1 MYKSRT
7 TGRQRNDRAKRTV
20 IEAVPGAGSYV
31 PGGFTTGVDTSAL
44 RELKRVEVAAVLEG
58 MTLRSGAIGN
68 NASGSLFAQVVS
80 AGISGNQVGI
90 ACYNLSGVVSGSQGL
105 AELVS
110 GQNLQ
115 SEVFKVMA
123 QGY

>member
-1 MYKSRT
+1 MYKKRT
-7 TGRQRNDRAKRTV
+7 TGRQRNDRARKLV
-20 IEAVPGAGSYV
+20 IEAIPGPETYI
-31 PGGFTTGVDTSAL
+31 PGGFTTNVDTSAL

-58 MTLRSGAIGN
+58 MTLRSGALGN

-80 AGISGNQVGI
+80 AGVSGNQVGI

-110 GQNLQ
+110 GQDLTN
-115 SEVFKVMA
+115 EVFKVMA